1 MLLSK
6 GGSIRKS
13 HELSDIEP
21 FSFDSFDETKKHDFT
36 AEGKDK
42 SVEGHHDSSPA
53 DVQNPATGGTDMEIL
68 NPPDIEDLV
77 IKKLNEI
84 EREAQEIKSRAFEE
98 GRAEGYQVGYEQ
110 GMEDARE
117 VARQCGE
124 ILKSLNDLPLSIMND
139 YKEWLIESAFTIAK
153 HILQEELST
162 KPQALLGFIGRLLKE
177 MEDNV
182 SVTIFLNPEDL
193 SLLRLG
199 ADFEEWARTQGRS
212 LRLAEDG
219 TLERGSCRLESD
231 IALLDATLDKILD
244 EMKKEIF
251 IESAGHK
258 NNGTQ

>member
-13 HELSDIEP
+13 HELPDLEP
-21 FSFDSFDETKKHDFT
+21 FSFESFDESRGQDLA
-36 AEGKDK
+36 AEGKGDVAEVHGD
-42 SVEGHHDSSPA
+42 SVPEDSSNHTV
-53 DVQNPATGGTDMEIL
+53 DGIDMEIL
-68 NPPDIEDLV
+68 SPPNLEDLV

-98 GRAEGYQVGYEQ
+98 GRAEGYRVGYEQ
-110 GMEDARE
+110 GIEDAQEVVRQCRE
-117 VARQCGE
+117 V
-124 ILKSLNDLPLSIMND
+124 LKSLNDLPSTIMND
-139 YKEWLIESAFTIAK
+139 YKEWLIEAAFTIAK

-182 SVTIFLNPEDL
+182 PVTIFLNPEDL

-199 ADFEEWARTQGRS
+199 ADFEDWARTQGRS

-231 IALLDATLDKILD
+231 IALLDATLDKILE

-251 IESAGHK
+251 IESAGRK
-258 NNGTQ
+258 NNGI